1 MVVVDDAVGVDVV
14 AIAAALTDV
23 QGTLIVTIPVGTGS
37 CLVEL
42 LVAAA
47 AAAAVDVTGKSFESV
62 VRALDYARIRSVA
75 EDSVPGRLHSTV
87 G

>member
-1 MVVVDDAVGVDVV
+1 MVVADDAVGVDVV

-37 CLVEL
+37 CLAEL
-42 LVAAA
+42 LVV

-62 VRALDYARIRSVA
+62 VRALDYAMIRSVA
-75 EDSVPGRLHSTV
+75 EDSVPGRMHLIV

>member
-37 CLVEL
+37 CLAEL
-42 LVAAA
+42 LVAA